1 MAQHPNGGI
10 IAVIVDRKSVI
21 YLPTANSQ
29 WQILPQFQKG
39 RHWTTVFFVPDQA
52 VHCHSKNSS
61 IKVAYKL
68 N

>member
-10 IAVIVDRKSVI
+10 IAIMMDYAYVI
-21 YLPTANSQ
+21 YLPTADSQ